1 MPSKKQSVVT
11 QLPQPTA
18 ATPTAQGSTTTIN
31 TTTVQTTSIPTTL
44 HSELYF

>member
-11 QLPQPTA
+11 QQPQPTA
-18 ATPTAQGSTTTIN
+18 ATPAQGSTTTIN

-44 HSELYF
+44 HSEL

>member
-11 QLPQPTA
+11 QQPQPTA
-18 ATPTAQGSTTTIN
+18 ATPAQGSTTTIN
-31 TTTVQTTSIPTTL
+31 STTTIQTTSIPTTL

>member
-11 QLPQPTA
+11 QQPQPTA
-18 ATPTAQGSTTTIN
+18 ATPAQGSTTTIN